1 MEKIIF
7 YFSSK
12 DANKDAVYLSQ
23 ERTLIIFLL
32 SSLFLSLAS
41 IPLYIYLNI
50 KVLLNLVYLLL
61 VVSSLLLVYFKWSRN
76 LKIASFLFVSFF
88 LIHLFL
94 NIIYTGGIN
103 SSLIIWI
110 TLVPILAIILD
121 IKLILHTIIGCISIL
136 ISLFVF
142 DYLGLVFTDPMVG
155 KLKTYYTF
163 FNRINFMVVIV
174 LIIFNY
180 DKKKKSDHEK
190 LKKSNI
196 ELEQFAYIASHDMKA
211 PLRNIMS
218 FAQLLQRKV
227 KGKIDEKDEKYFDH
241 ILRNGHQMNELI
253 QGILDMSRIEKQET
267 LILNKTDLNEVLAKV
282 KSNISTDLEAKNVIL
297 EAEELS
303 VILANEAQI
312 IQLFQNLIE
321 NAIKYN
327 RSETPKIVISER
339 QDGKFLN
346 LYFSDNGIGIA
357 PQYFDK
363 VFEMFKRL
371 HSGYEFTGTGI
382 GLAICK
388 KIALRHKGDL
398 IVEQSSDAGTTFK
411 MSLPMR

>member
-7 YFSSK
+7 YFSSRET
-12 DANKDAVYLSQ
+12 NKNAVYAEQ

-32 SSLFLSLAS
+32 AALFLSLFT

-61 VVSSLLLVYFKWSRN
+61 VVSSLLLAYFKWSGN
-76 LKIASFLFVSFF
+76 VKITSFLFTLFF

-94 NIIYTGGIN
+94 NIICTGGIN

-110 TLVPILAIILD
+110 TLVPILAIILNV
-121 IKLILHTIIGCISIL
+121 KSILYTVIGCVLIL
-136 ISLFVF
+136 ISIFVF
-142 DYLGLVFTDPMVG
+142 DYLGFEFTDPMDE

-163 FNRINFMVVIV
+163 FNRINFMAVIV
-174 LIIFNY
+174 LIVFNY
-180 DKKKKSDHEK
+180 DKKKKIDHEK

-227 KGKIDEKDEKYFDH
+227 KGKIDEKYLDH
-241 ILRNGHQMNELI
+241 ILSNGHQMNELI

-282 KSNISTDLEAKNVIL
+282 KSNMSNDLAAKNVIL
-297 EAEELS
+297 EAEDLP

-321 NAIKYN
+321 NGIKYN
-327 RSETPKIVISER
+327 RSEIPKIMISQQQE
-339 QDGKFLN
+339 GKFLN

-363 VFEMFKRL
+363 IFEMFKRL
-371 HSGYEFTGTGI
+371 HSGYEFAGTGI

-398 IVEQSSDAGTTFK
+398 IVEASSDAGTTFK
-411 MSLPMR
+411 ISLPMR